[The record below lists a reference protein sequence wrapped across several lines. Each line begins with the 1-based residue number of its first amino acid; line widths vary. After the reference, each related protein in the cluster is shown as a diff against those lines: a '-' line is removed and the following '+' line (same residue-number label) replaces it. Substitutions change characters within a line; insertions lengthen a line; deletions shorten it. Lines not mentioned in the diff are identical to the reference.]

1 MKIFFKETF
10 KVLTA
15 GMVIFAGL
23 ELIWPGMVIAYLN
36 LNLVLIFWFIN
47 SIILLLL
54 NDNA

>member
-23 ELIWPGMVIAYLN
+23 ELIWPGMVIAYIN

-47 SIILLLL
+47 SIIILVLT
-54 NDNA
+54 DK